1 MFVCLGRIVWY
12 FLEINC
18 SREPVT
24 MACIFSQSFAT
35 ACSGASTDFFGS
47 HSRFFSLSPK
57 VFSHYSFRAGP
68 INWDVVK
75 NGYGSFNRVRW
86 NSCVGLT
93 GGGGDGGVCRQQG
106 LRVFTCLASINGVPS
121 TSGKKKKKKKKFFF
135 MFLISILSYLSI
147 WCGCTGESWEF
158 YICLLFY
165 GLFHWIK

>member
-1 MFVCLGRIVWY
+1 
-12 FLEINC
+12 
-18 SREPVT
+18 

-121 TSGKKKKKKKKFFF
+121 TSGKKKKKNE
-135 MFLISILSYLSI
+135 ILFHVSYFSTFIFDVVVLVRVENFI
-147 WCGCTGESWEF
+147 F
-158 YICLLFY
+158 VLLFY
-165 GLFHWIK
+165 GLFH